1 MRSKPVFLLP
11 QVEYLDRV
19 HEGDAVGAIVSPL
32 TGAVL
37 QQIQAPCNG
46 VIFTL
51 REYPVVNQ
59 GSLIA
64 RILEVAYYE
73 KRSFV

>member
-1 MRSKPVFLLP
+1 MP

-19 HEGDAVGAIVSPL
+19 HRGDLVGAIVSPL
-32 TGAVL
+32 TGEIL
-37 QQIQAPCNG
+37 QQLEAPCDG
-46 VIFTL
+46 MIFTL

-64 RILEVAYYE
+64 RILGGAVL
-73 KRSFV
+73 